1 MKALF
6 HAVQRL
12 VRLQG
17 EAPITRSNPTG
28 SFLNTLPQPLQDALV
43 AFELRNRG
51 HRHQLADEALSPGD
65 MLTHPLPGS
74 PEYARRRMV
83 CDTSRQLLE
92 ALVSEEDLPPSPHW
106 TALLGARDDLGWLAY
121 HAELTLQ
128 RYCIG
133 FRSGL
138 AAHLHFE
145 ESRIYHDEGK
155 CLLEMV
161 IRHRRAKLTVKR
173 VIPLHRYDCATLKS
187 ADIFI
192 QRNRDLVRQTLEG
205 AADWPEFQTAE
216 SATVS
221 PALVLLH
228 ERARTELQRALNPF
242 SLEERRQILLNWAAV
257 CPFEATT

>member
-92 ALVSEEDLPPSPHW
+92 ALVSEEDLPPSQHW
-106 TALLGARDDLGWLAY
+106 TALLGARDELGWLAY
-121 HAELTLQ
+121 HAELLLQ
-128 RYCIG
+128 RHCSG
-133 FRSGL
+133 FRNGL
-138 AAHLHFE
+138 AAHLQFE
-145 ESRIYHDEGK
+145 ESRIYRAEGK
-155 CLLEMV
+155 CLMELV
-161 IRHRRAKLTVKR
+161 IRHRRAKLSVKR

-187 ADIFI
+187 ADIFV

-205 AADWPEFQTAE
+205 AADWPEFQACE
-216 SATVS
+216 PATVS
-221 PALVLLH
+221 PLVALLP
-228 ERARTELQRALNPF
+228 ERARAELQRALNPF
-242 SLEERRQILLNWAAV
+242 TYEERHQIIENWASLR
-257 CPFEATT
+257 PTLTSD